1 MEQIQIQ
8 VQDLTGNWRT
18 FGVTQ
23 NQSNLILMEMQ
34 NLQRKFPKQRIRAV
48 DMSGR
53 IVDIL

>member
-1 MEQIQIQ
+1 MEQVQVQ
-8 VQDLTGNWRT
+8 VQDTSGNWRT

-23 NQSNLILMEMQ
+23 NQSPLVLREME
-34 NLQRKFPKQRIRAV
+34 NLQRKFPTQRVRAV